1 MAARKILAKD
11 SKTIEFAFDFHPKE
25 AFPEYVKRVAAW
37 KAGHGLLNGFVPNT
51 YFVGIVGDQLVGR
64 LSLRHELNDFLR
76 SFGGHIGYVVIPSE
90 RNKGYATEMLRLGV
104 LEARKLGIGDILISC
119 DVDNEASRRVI
130 EKNGGVYEFTT
141 QLESLDTQKDVYWIK
156 N

>member
-1 MAARKILAKD
+1 M
-11 SKTIEFAFDFHPKE
+11 
-25 AFPEYVKRVAAW
+25 
-37 KAGHGLLNGFVPNT
+37 
-51 YFVGIVGDQLVGR
+51 
-64 LSLRHELNDFLR
+64 
-76 SFGGHIGYVVIPSE
+76 VIPSE

-130 EKNGGVYEFTT
+130 EKNEGVYEFTT